1 MNERIRELAEKATL
15 KWAEEVSG
23 GVQEMEFF
31 DKEKFAELIVKE
43 YADKQKSI
51 RVWGWVWKDKRHEDE
66 CCYIPSYTP
75 AEPMKNG
82 ELLALVHPDDLH
94 EPLKNTKW
102 S

>member
-1 MNERIRELAEKATL
+1 MNERIKLLAERARIKDHWSIDEGRYLTNYL
-15 KWAEEVSG
+15 DE
-23 GVQEMEFF
+23 Q
-31 DKEKFAELIVKE
+31 KFAELIIAE
-43 YADKQKSI
+43 YAKEQKPI

-75 AEPMKNG
+75 AGPMKNG

-94 EPLKNTKW
+94 EPLKNTEW

>member
-1 MNERIRELAEKATL
+1 MNERIRELAEQA
-15 KWAEEVSG
+15 G
-23 GVQEMEFF
+23 YYIDPDFDIEF
-31 DKEKFAELIVKE
+31 EKFAELIVKE
-43 YADKQKSI
+43 CANEQKSI

-75 AEPMKNG
+75 AQQMKNG

-102 S
+102 Y